1 MNPLLNLHRSQIHDS
16 LSLRL
21 TPRMLCTLFGLSES
35 VSPQR
40 AVWALLKAE
49 WPGPTPNLMTT
60 WEQVPRTCI
69 LASCP
74 GPFDGPGNLRTPDL
88 SPTLPKTPCKSP
100 PLNTAS
106 SHHRSLASLRTF
118 TFVVLLLIL
127 SCLPFWLKLEGR
139 EEERREFGGEHLCT
153 RHSARA
159 SEVDAIGLVLQIR
172 KLNFKKLGN
181 GFRVMQLL
189 SGGTKP
195 TALVL
200 FRSKASVLLT
210 QTLCNSALGLKHS
223 HFPCAKS

>member
-1 MNPLLNLHRSQIHDS
+1 MALEIWEPQIWAPPSPKLHASRPLSIQPLL
-16 LSLRL
+16 
-21 TPRMLCTLFGLSES
+21 
-35 VSPQR
+35 
-40 AVWALLKAE
+40 
-49 WPGPTPNLMTT
+49 TT
-60 WEQVPRTCI
+60 
-69 LASCP
+69 
-74 GPFDGPGNLRTPDL
+74 
-88 SPTLPKTPCKSP
+88 
-100 PLNTAS
+100 
-106 SHHRSLASLRTF
+106 RSLASLRTF

-195 TALVL
+195 TALVF